1 MNDPRRNNS
10 QGGGNSGGPGNQ
22 PPRPRI
28 TIGSWLTLLIIAIL
42 FNLFVYGPLLT
53 GGTPNQTGPTDNIS
67 YSVFLAQVR
76 ANNVKTAKISPD
88 TITGEFVK
96 PYHDP
101 SKKADYT
108 SYSTPTLPVPDQ
120 NLVPLLQQHHVSFI
134 GAQTSTP
141 LWANIFGV
149 LLNALPLLLL
159 VGLFVF
165 GAQAARRQQQGI
177 FGFGQSRAKL
187 YTEERPSTTFD
198 DVAGVEAAKAEL
210 QEEVDFLRDP
220 SKYQRLGA
228 KIPKGVLLVGPPGTG
243 KTLLARAVAGEAR
256 VPFFSISA
264 TEFVEVFVGV
274 GASRVRD
281 LFEKAKAAQPAII
294 FIDEIDAIGR
304 QRGTGGPLGGGTN
317 DEREQT
323 LNQLLV
329 SMDGFEPNQ
338 AVIVLAATN
347 RPDVLDQALLRP
359 GRFDRQVTVDPP
371 DRRGRE
377 AILRIHTRNIPL
389 ASDVNLATLAA
400 ATPGM
405 SGADLANLA
414 NEAALNAARRGAAQ
428 ATARDFDEALDRIT
442 LGAPGSPLMN
452 EEERRIVAY
461 HEGGHALVA
470 SLLPN
475 VDPVQRVTI
484 TPRGRSLGVTL
495 FRPID
500 DRRNYRRDYLLD
512 RMAVGL
518 GGRSA
523 EEVACGEITS
533 GAQNDLQQVTRMA
546 RTMVTQLGMSDVL
559 GPQYLGGPSDDAL
572 NGRTYNPFEPKEY
585 SESTAQR
592 IDLEVDRL
600 INEAHERALTVL
612 RENRSALDAIAETL
626 MKEEMIDRDQLTAI
640 INAHRPDG
648 QAPIE
653 AEATEQPERAGAAT
667 S

>member
-329 SMDGFEPNQ
+329 CLDGFEPSQ

-359 GRFDRQVTVDPP
+359 GRFDRQVSLELP

-377 AILRIHTRNIPL
+377 AILRVHTRPLPL
-389 ASDVNLATLAA
+389 APGVDLEALAQ

-414 NEAALNAARRGAAQ
+414 NEAALMAARQGAERVAP
-428 ATARDFDEALDRIT
+428 ADFDAALDRIT
-442 LGAPGSPLMN
+442 LGAPGNLLMSA
-452 EEERRIVAY
+452 EERRTVAY

-470 SLLPN
+470 LLVPN
-475 VDPVQRVTI
+475 ADPVHRVTI
-484 TPRGRSLGVTL
+484 TPRGRSLGVTQ
-495 FRPID
+495 FRPSD
-500 DRRNYRRDYLLD
+500 DRCNYRRDYLLD
-512 RMAVGL
+512 RLAVGL
-518 GGRSA
+518 GGRAA
-523 EEVACGEITS
+523 EEIACGEISS
-533 GAQNDLQQVTRMA
+533 GAQNDLQDVTRLA
-546 RTMVTQLGMSDVL
+546 RAMVTQLGMAEELGPEYFGGASDSVL
-559 GPQYLGGPSDDAL
+559 G
-572 NGRTYNPFEPKEY
+572 GRGYNPWEPKEY
-585 SESTAQR
+585 SERTAER
-592 IDLEVDRL
+592 IDAAVHRL
-600 INEAHERALTVL
+600 IEEAHERAGTLL
-612 RENRSALDAIAETL
+612 RRHRSTLEAIAEALLREETL
-626 MKEEMIDRDQLTAI
+626 EGEELLALAYAEQAGPPDLEPTSAPDRLAS
-640 INAHRPDG
+640 R
-648 QAPIE
+648 
-653 AEATEQPERAGAAT
+653 
-667 S
+667 